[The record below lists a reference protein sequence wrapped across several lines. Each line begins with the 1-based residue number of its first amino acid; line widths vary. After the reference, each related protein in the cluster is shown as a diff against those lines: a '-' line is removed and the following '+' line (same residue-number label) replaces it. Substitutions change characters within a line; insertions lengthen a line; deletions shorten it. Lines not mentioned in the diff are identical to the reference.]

1 MARLSRRTQSANP
14 SPEDILEHL
23 QLLLKSDAFRGAR
36 RHRRFLRYLVDHML
50 KDTDDHLKETTLA
63 LDVFDRSPAN
73 FDSNRDT
80 IVRVEARR
88 LRDRL
93 ERYYKAEGATAL
105 IELQLPVGSYA
116 LRATRRVGRIVNNP
130 KSAGELIERG
140 AYLIRVGDAPSL
152 RKALQRFEEAV
163 ALDDKNAMAFLGIAR
178 AKLALVSDTYEPPL
192 PGVNHARTALQRSLE
207 IEPDNPEALVLLGSV
222 LHRYDHDWPAALK
235 AFRRAARIAPELPF
249 VHTGLGF
256 HLMCAGALSDAEGEL
271 EVARRLDPYYLN
283 SRMHMS
289 LLRIAQRNWHQA
301 EQELEAILDLSPQN
315 LPARATQAAVL
326 LYAGRSADALVRY
339 KAIDKEV
346 ADHPIGLVGCAQ
358 ALALLGRIEEAKRLR
373 DELDARFVGRYISPY
388 QRALIDIR
396 LGALDAALRWLERA
410 ASERDGNFIFMSNE
424 PAFEPLADRPAFQ
437 VLAQRVQ

>member
-1 MARLSRRTQSANP
+1 MVRLSRRTPSANP

-23 QLLLKSDAFRGAR
+23 QVLLKSDAFRGAR
-36 RHRRFLRYLVDHML
+36 RHRRLLRYLVDHML
-50 KDTDDHLKETTLA
+50 KDTNDHLKETTLA
-63 LDVFDRSPAN
+63 LDVFDRSPAD
-73 FDSNRDT
+73 FDSNHDT

-93 ERYYKAEGATAL
+93 ERYYKGDGATAT
-105 IELQLPVGSYA
+105 IELRLPIGSYA

-140 AYLIRVGDAPSL
+140 AYLIRVGDAQSL

-163 ALDDKNAMAFLGIAR
+163 VLEGKNAMAFLGVAR
-178 AKLALVSDTYEPPL
+178 AKLALVSDTYDPPL
-192 PGVNHARTALQRSLE
+192 PGVMHARTALQRSLE
-207 IEPDNPEALVLLGSV
+207 IEADNPEALVLLGSV
-222 LHRYDHDWPAALK
+222 LHRYDHDWPAGLK

-271 EVARRLDPYYLN
+271 EIARRLDPYYLN

-289 LLRIAQRNWHQA
+289 LLRIAQRNWYQA

-326 LYAGRSADALVRY
+326 LYAGRADEALVRY
-339 KAIDKEV
+339 EAIDKEV

-358 ALALLGRIEEAKRLR
+358 ALALLGRIGEAQRLR
-373 DELDARFVGRYISPY
+373 DELDSRFVARYISPY

-396 LGALDAALRWLERA
+396 LGDLDSALRWLQRA
-410 ASERDGNFIFMSNE
+410 AAERDGNFIFTGNE
-424 PAFEPLADRPAFQ
+424 PAFETLASRPAFQ
-437 VLAQRVQ
+437 VLAQRVR

>member
-1 MARLSRRTQSANP
+1 MVRLSRRTQSANP
-14 SPEDILEHL
+14 SPEDIQEHL

-36 RHRRFLRYLVDHML
+36 RHQRFLRYLVDHML
-50 KDTDDHLKETTLA
+50 KDTAGHLKETTLA
-63 LDVFDRSPAN
+63 LDVFDRSPA
-73 FDSNRDT
+73 DYDPNRDT

-93 ERYYKAEGATAL
+93 ERYYKAEGATAM

-130 KSAGELIERG
+130 KSAGELVERG

-152 RKALQRFEEAV
+152 RKALERFEEAV

-178 AKLALVSDTYEPPL
+178 AKLTLVSDTYEPPL
-192 PGVNHARTALQRSLE
+192 PSVNHARAALQRSLK
-207 IEPDNPEALVLLGSV
+207 IEGDNPEALVLLGSV
-222 LHRYDHDWPAALK
+222 LHRYDHDWPAGLK
-235 AFRRAARIAPELPF
+235 AFRRAARIAPGLPF

-271 EVARRLDPYYLN
+271 EIARRLDPYYLN

-315 LPARATQAAVL
+315 LPARATLAAVL
-326 LYAGRSADALVRY
+326 LYAGRADEALVSY
-339 KAIDKEV
+339 KVIDKEV

-358 ALALLGRIEEAKRLR
+358 ALALLGRIDEAQRLR
-373 DELDARFVGRYISPY
+373 HELDSRFVGRYISPY

-396 LGALDAALRWLERA
+396 LGELDAALHWLKRA
-410 ASERDGNFIFMSNE
+410 AVERDGNFIFARNE
-424 PAFEPLADRPAFQ
+424 PAFEPLANRPAFQ